1 MAGLTG
7 LLPGNTYGQ
16 LLYIG
21 SGNVGIEATAKQ
33 VYSGLGIASPLLL
46 STTQASLL
54 GTSARI
60 FGMTRHTTPATDG
73 NDLTINAGSP
83 KASETD
89 LNAGDLILSSGTS
102 TGTGTGN
109 IYFKTA
115 SAGASSGS
123 DNAPDTKVSIFNDG
137 SVGIGTSVK
146 SSYKLEM
153 FAGQEGY
160 AVFRNGG
167 NSLGKIELARDASYN
182 SKIEMT
188 DGLTATNI
196 VLNTGGDT
204 YFNGGNVGIGT
215 PTPTT
220 KFHLVDNS
228 KYIKMSHNGTIAAI
242 DGEGALLLSEDGASA
257 FYIASNIIAYKQI
270 YPNNDGS
277 LELGGGNNRWATTY
291 TNSVSSSGNSNR
303 SWGMARHTTANTAG
317 NNLTI
322 NAGGATSGA
331 TDKNGGDT
339 YITSGIA
346 TGSGSSNIYFQTATA
361 GASGTADRSPATK
374 MLLTGEGALHILETT
389 TPTAI
394 ANYGAIYAKTDNKLY
409 FQDGA
414 GTEHE
419 IAFV

>member
-7 LLPGNTYGQ
+7 LKPGNTYGQ

-60 FGMTRHTTPATDG
+60 FGMTRHTT
-73 NDLTINAGSP
+73 
-83 KASETD
+83 
-89 LNAGDLILSSGTS
+89 
-102 TGTGTGN
+102 
-109 IYFKTA
+109 
-115 SAGASSGS
+115 
-123 DNAPDTKVSIFNDG
+123 
-137 SVGIGTSVK
+137 
-146 SSYKLEM
+146 
-153 FAGQEGY
+153 
-160 AVFRNGG
+160 
-167 NSLGKIELARDASYN
+167 
-182 SKIEMT
+182 
-188 DGLTATNI
+188 
-196 VLNTGGDT
+196 
-204 YFNGGNVGIGT
+204 
-215 PTPTT
+215 
-220 KFHLVDNS
+220 
-228 KYIKMSHNGTIAAI
+228 
-242 DGEGALLLSEDGASA
+242 
-257 FYIASNIIAYKQI
+257 
-270 YPNNDGS
+270 
-277 LELGGGNNRWATTY
+277 
-291 TNSVSSSGNSNR
+291 
-303 SWGMARHTTANTAG
+303 ANTAG

-361 GASGTADRSPATK
+361 GAAGTADRAPSTK
-374 MLLTGEGALHILETT
+374 MIVSASGNLGINGRLYLGDVTASGTKYIAMSGVNTFQFFSAGTISFEIDYQFLKIRAASKVYFDGGSNTYIQESAADQLSIFAGGAEVCRFGYVSAGNQPALYFPEIT

-394 ANYGAIYAKTDNKLY
+394 ADMGSIYFKADNKMY
-409 FQDGA
+409 CQTGD